1 MSEDIGFK
9 EMLQQLREDINWKIA
24 LNNNAK
30 MIYRQYRNTYF
41 EEINEEQARMEVR
54 THFEYATPATVSNLV
69 KALCEDS
76 ERLIDDTIFIESRR
90 HAVGFLNGVFD
101 LTTGE
106 IRKYRPSDYILNP
119 LPHELDRTVNAECE
133 EWFLKILTSWVGD
146 ESAGWV
152 MSLIA
157 YLLFIYP
164 NSENIWVNFFGK
176 GANGKSVLLEVM
188 EKMIGDDRCI
198 GCDLKNINRFS
209 GDAFRDKWLVVGR
222 DSSHIVS
229 AGATSFI
236 KTFSGDDKFTVEIK
250 GVRGSFDTPNQGKL
264 IVSTNSL
271 IQSKDRT
278 FGWYRRLVPIHFP
291 FKFKRNRRFKESI
304 SKRIPEIAR
313 VLLKY
318 AYLYH
323 HNETSLL
330 ESMPGPV
337 LKLVRETRMMND
349 RVKAFWEEYFHDYPN
364 GVDGE
369 STRVIKWGVVLFC
382 NKMTMTDLYNQY
394 VYWHTQEFGETD
406 IQPSLT
412 IFGGQHGA
420 FLSTDA
426 GDFFEYKRT
435 PTGRRVIVKQ
445 EYEHMIAAC
454 DPEFLDPETNPFI
467 EP

>member
-1 MSEDIGFK
+1 MSDELTFK
-9 EMLQQLREDINWKIA
+9 DMLTQLKDNINWKIA

-41 EEINEEQARMEVR
+41 KEITEEQARMEVR
-54 THFEYATPATVSNLV
+54 QHFKYATPSTVTSLA

-76 ERLIDDTIFIESRR
+76 DRLIDDTIFIESRR
-90 HAVGFLNGVFD
+90 QAIGFLNGVFD

-106 IRKYRPSDYILNP
+106 VRKYRPSDYILNP
-119 LPHELDRTVNAECE
+119 LPHELERQANPECE
-133 EWFLKILTSWVGD
+133 AWFLDILTSWVG
-146 ESAGWV
+146 EKSAGWV

-164 NSENIWVNFFGK
+164 NSEDIWVNFFGK
-176 GANGKSVLLEVM
+176 GANGKSVLLELM
-188 EKMIGDDRCI
+188 EKILGADRCI

-209 GDAFRDKWLVVGR
+209 GDAFRDKWLVIGR
-222 DSSHIVS
+222 DSSYIVS
-229 AGATSFI
+229 EGATSFI
-236 KTFSGDDKFTVEIK
+236 KTYSGDAKFTVEIK
-250 GVRGSFDTPNQGKL
+250 GVRGTYDTLNQGKL

-278 FGWYRRLVPIHFP
+278 FGWYRRLVPIHFSN
-291 FKFKRNRRFKESI
+291 KFKRNARFKDSLF
-304 SKRIPEIAR
+304 KRTADIAR

-318 AYLYH
+318 AHRYY

-330 ESMPGPV
+330 ESMPASA
-337 LKLVRETRMMND
+337 LSLVRETRMMND
-349 RVKAFWEEYFHDYPN
+349 RVNAFWEEYFHDYPN
-364 GVDGE
+364 GVEDE
-369 STRVIKWGVVLFC
+369 STRVIKWSTLQFC

-394 VYWHTQEFGETD
+394 VFWHTQEFGESD

-426 GDFFEYKRT
+426 GDYFEYKRT
-435 PTGRRVIVKQ
+435 PTGRRVVIKSDYAHLLTPAEQ
-445 EYEHMIAAC
+445 DFY
-454 DPEFLDPETNPFI
+454 DPEKNPFI
-467 EP
+467 